1 MRKIYSILLL
11 IIAITSSTLTSCL
24 DSEDPN
30 APYYEWKEL
39 NETFFNNKK
48 DSIDFGNGYEEIEI
62 PTNHGG
68 GTLLRR
74 VIKSGEGTVSPIYT
88 DQVKTHY
95 TGKLYTDSQ
104 FDTSFTITSV
114 NGVELT
120 EEELYLY
127 NDPASFAVNGV
138 IVGWTEVLQLMHVG
152 DKWEVIIPWDL
163 GYGNTGSGTIP
174 PYSTLIF
181 EIELMEIVE

>member
-30 APYYEWKEL
+30 AVYYEWKEL
-39 NETFFNNKK
+39 NETFFNNKR
-48 DSIDFGNGYEEIEI
+48 DSIAFDNGYEEIEI

-68 GTLLRR
+68 GSILRK
-74 VIKSGEGTVSPIYT
+74 VIKSGEGSVSPIYT
-88 DQVKTHY
+88 DKVKTHY
-95 TGKLYTDSQ
+95 TGTLYTGAQ
-104 FDTSFTITSV
+104 FDTSYSITSV

-127 NDPASFAVNGV
+127 NTPLQFGVNEV
-138 IVGWTEVLQLMHVG
+138 IVGWTEALQLMHVG
-152 DKWEVIIPWDL
+152 DKWEVIIPWGL
-163 GYGNTGSGTIP
+163 GYGNSGSGTIP
-174 PYSTLIF
+174 PFSTLIF